1 MAIHSHVLLMA
12 VFAAFVGLIGGVLMR
27 DAPREQLRAGAAILV
42 SLLGAACAIGWLLYF
57 LPL

>member
-27 DAPREQLRAGAAILV
+27 DAPREQVRAGATILV
-42 SLLGAACAIGWLLYF
+42 SLLGAACGIGWLLYF